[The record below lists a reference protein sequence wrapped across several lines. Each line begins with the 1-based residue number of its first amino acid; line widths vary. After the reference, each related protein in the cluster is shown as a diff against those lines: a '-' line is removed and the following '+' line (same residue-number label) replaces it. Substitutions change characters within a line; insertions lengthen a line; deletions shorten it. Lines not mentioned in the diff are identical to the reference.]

1 MKNTVTK
8 TKRKPQT
15 LIVFNPLLTLRS
27 RSAVV
32 PTNSTSDAGAK
43 LAMRPRIGWRRK
55 RSWQRERTKPL
66 AGEAVRK
73 NRKPP
78 VTSTGKTKAKQV
90 KKSRSSAQSK
100 TEEESEKWPLRLSM
114 SPSKNG

>member
-1 MKNTVTK
+1 MKVTVKKSTAK
-8 TKRKPQT
+8 DTNK
-15 LIVFNPLLTLRS
+15 NS
-27 RSAVV
+27 RESAVDLQEQISRRAYELYEGRGREDGHEV
-32 PTNSTSDAGAK
+32 EDWLQAEAE
-43 LAMRPRIGWRRK
+43 LAI
-55 RSWQRERTKPL
+55 ERTKPL

-100 TEEESEKWPLRLSM
+100 SEEEAG
-114 SPSKNG
+114 NGY

>member
-1 MKNTVTK
+1 MKVSTK
-8 TKRKPQT
+8 KSQAKTANVNSLQ
-15 LIVFNPLLTLRS
+15 
-27 RSAVV
+27 SAV
-32 PTNSTSDAGAK
+32 DLEGQIRRRAYELYERRGREAGHETEDWLQAEAE
-43 LAMRPRIGWRRK
+43 LA
-55 RSWQRERTKPL
+55 RERTKLL

-100 TEEESEKWPLRLSM
+100 TEEEAR
-114 SPSKNG
+114 NGH

>member
-1 MKNTVTK
+1 VKVSTK
-8 TKRKPQT
+8 KSQAKTANVNSLQ
-15 LIVFNPLLTLRS
+15 
-27 RSAVV
+27 SAV
-32 PTNSTSDAGAK
+32 DLEGQIRRRAYELYERRGREAGHETEDWLQAEAE
-43 LAMRPRIGWRRK
+43 LA
-55 RSWQRERTKPL
+55 RERTKLL

-100 TEEESEKWPLRLSM
+100 TEEEAR
-114 SPSKNG
+114 NGH